1 MQAEASQLRR
11 TDGIA
16 REAERRELTGVS
28 TSSWYALQAQG
39 LAPKPVK
46 LGPRAVGWLRSELLA
61 WVVDRIAERDD
72 RWQRPSNQNKTET
85 IESDSK
91 FEIRAVYCR
100 ESARRPKA
108 KSTRSQKET

>member
-61 WVVDRIAERDD
+61 WV
-72 RWQRPSNQNKTET
+72 RPWTAGPACCLSGGYENG
-85 IESDSK
+85 
-91 FEIRAVYCR
+91 
-100 ESARRPKA
+100 
-108 KSTRSQKET
+108 